1 MTNTNRKRGA
11 YFVLAASVIL
21 LVFNLVETNFNKGT
35 WYMGP
40 LSNILLIVSMIITLR
55 EIKKQEQ
62 NT

>member
-21 LVFNLVETNFNKGT
+21 LVFNLFEADFNKGT
-35 WYMGP
+35 WYLGP
-40 LSNILLIVSMIITLR
+40 VSNVLLMFSMIVTLK

-62 NT
+62 